1 MNPGETRTVGTVA
14 QPLTRRNGLFGR
26 ILGILFLAYPF
37 IDLVT
42 HRRGV
47 TIAIAG
53 TLLLLFAA
61 AYFGAF
67 AGSLM
72 RTERGNRL
80 TAGCLAIMAAL
91 AIALPF
97 LYGRSWIVLS
107 FYVAILLTIRLPQR
121 PAIIGIGLVVAFL
134 FVQAL
139 LLREP
144 VEDAAMSAIAAAA
157 IGGLML
163 AFVNTRRLVSE
174 LRSAQ
179 DEVARLAV
187 ANERLRFARDLHD
200 LLGHTLSLI
209 ALKSEVA
216 RKLGRSQPER
226 AAQEVADVEK
236 IARDALTEV
245 RQAVSGYRQQG
256 FRYELD
262 HARST
267 LAAAGVTAAVRT
279 SGGPPPEA
287 LDQLFGWALR
297 EAVTN
302 VVRHAQAHRCEISVG
317 RDRRGVHLRVSD
329 DGNGGPEAG
338 PGNGLTG
345 LAERVAAFNG
355 NFNAGPGPA
364 GGFILDISVPLADP
378 MQELPRERRPVAGG
392 ETPS

>member
-1 MNPGETRTVGTVA
+1 MNPGEPRTAETVA
-14 QPLTRRNGLFGR
+14 QPLTSRNGLYGR
-26 ILGILFLAYPF
+26 VLGILFLAYPF
-37 IDLVT
+37 IDIVT
-42 HRRGV
+42 HRRGA

-72 RTERGNRL
+72 RTRRGNQL
-80 TAGCLAIMAAL
+80 AAGCLASMAAL

-121 PAIIGIGLVVAFL
+121 PAIIGISLVVAFL

-139 LLREP
+139 LLQEP

-226 AAQEVADVEK
+226 AAQEVADVER

-245 RQAVSGYRQQG
+245 REAVTGYRQQG

-267 LAAAGVTAAVRT
+267 LAAAGVTAVVRT
-279 SGGPPPEA
+279 SGGTPPEA

-302 VVRHAQAHRCEISVG
+302 VVRHAQARRCEITVG
-317 RDRRGVHLRVSD
+317 RDDRGVHLRVSD
-329 DGNGGPEAG
+329 DGNGGPKAA

-345 LAERVAAFNG
+345 LAERVAAANG

-364 GGFILDISVPLADP
+364 GGFTLDISVPLADLI
-378 MQELPRERRPVAGG
+378 QEQPRERRPIAGRG
-392 ETPS
+392 IES